1 MSIPHLII
9 VSGPSGVGKTTL
21 AQRLASDLLLPVLH
35 RDGMM
40 ETLYDAL
47 EMQPETRHSLLNSA
61 SFQLTYYMA
70 GILLDAGLSLI
81 IEATLSRPER
91 STAEFLALKA
101 QHDFVPLQI
110 AWGGDGEVIMQ
121 RFLARTEIPSRHP
134 CHRDHRLIANK
145 PEAILCGYHPFL
157 DIGGEV
163 ITLDMTDPAALD
175 YGALLEQVQSHLC
188 GNLK

>member
-1 MSIPHLII
+1 MSTPHLII

-21 AQRLASDLLLPVLH
+21 AQRLAGDLHLPVLH

-47 EMQPETRHSLLNSA
+47 EMQPETRHPQLNPA

-81 IEATLSRPER
+81 VEATLSRPER
-91 STAEFLALKA
+91 STPEFLALKA
-101 QHDFVPLQI
+101 QHNFVPLQI
-110 AWGGDGEVIMQ
+110 VCGGDGEVIMQ
-121 RFLARTEIPSRHP
+121 RFLARTGTPDRHP
-134 CHRDHRLIANK
+134 CHRDHRLTITK
-145 PEAILCGYHPFL
+145 PEAILRGYHPSM

-163 ITLDMTDPAALD
+163 ITLDMTDPTSLD
-175 YGALLEQVQSHLC
+175 YGALLEQVRVRLD
-188 GNLK
+188 LFA

>member
-1 MSIPHLII
+1 MFTPHLII
-9 VSGPSGVGKTTL
+9 VSGPSGIGKTTL
-21 AQRLASDLLLPVLH
+21 AQRLASDLHLPVLH

-47 EMQPETRHSLLNSA
+47 EMQPDTRHPLLNSA

-70 GILLDAGLSLI
+70 GILLDAGQSLI
-81 IEATLSRPER
+81 VEATLSRPER
-91 STAEFLALKA
+91 STPEFLALKA

-110 AWGGDGEVIMQ
+110 GCGGDGEVIMQ
-121 RFLARTEIPSRHP
+121 RFLARTGTPDRHP
-134 CHRDHRLIANK
+134 CHRDHRLTTNK
-145 PEAILCGYHPFL
+145 PEAILRGYHPPM

-175 YGALLEQVQSHLC
+175 YGALLSHVQAHL
-188 GNLK
+188 GLFP